1 MSKMQKIVGAGLV
14 AGAIMV
20 AGVTV
25 NAADVTIGADV
36 VSSYVWR
43 GITLNEDVVVQPSVA
58 IEHPSGLALE
68 VWANF
73 DIGDDDGT
81 YAERQFSEVDF
92 DLSYS
97 VDIEMVTL
105 TIGYIEYT
113 FPGAGEVSWVNE
125 DEFTLQAS
133 ADRELYVG
141 VGAEVLPGLSLD
153 LTVAQNL
160 ATSDGT
166 YAVLSAEY
174 GYEVLEG
181 LTLALNGSVA
191 YGAKGVTLTGEDGFH
206 DYSIGL
212 TAEKDVAEG
221 LSVSAFV
228 TYVGSL
234 DSDVLPSEAIREDVF
249 GGVGL
254 YYSF

>member
-20 AGVTV
+20 AGATV

-43 GITLNEDVVVQPSVA
+43 GITLNKDVVVQPSVA

-113 FPGAGEVSWVNE
+113 FPGA
-125 DEFTLQAS
+125 QAS